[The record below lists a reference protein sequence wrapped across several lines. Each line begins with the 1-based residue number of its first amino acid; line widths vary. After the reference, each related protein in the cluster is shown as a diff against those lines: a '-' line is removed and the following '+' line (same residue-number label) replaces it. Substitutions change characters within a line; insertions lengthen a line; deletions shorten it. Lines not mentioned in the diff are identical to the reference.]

1 MLKLEEQLKQ
11 FPEEFTLIMEEI
23 KDKNFEPSLTYILE
37 KFNVS
42 KQLEELDEE
51 TKNDFILFLKQL
63 YIFGFYSGVS
73 FSINPYD
80 YVKDIYKENVEA

>member
-1 MLKLEEQLKQ
+1 MLKLEEQLKNL
-11 FPEEFTLIMEEI
+11 PEEFTLVMEEI
-23 KDKNFEPSLTYILE
+23 KDKNFDSALSYILE

-73 FSINPYD
+73 FSISPYD
-80 YVKDIYKENVEA
+80 YVKELYKEKET